1 VGDERWRLFE
11 RKQEQ
16 KTRIAAL
23 LSKVRAGT
31 LVGLDATTDNPTLLT
46 WLRRPEAK
54 ILQLERWI
62 TGQIG
67 ADLAHGVLTTIET
80 ESKYEGYLA
89 QQTRQIQQ
97 LQQSES
103 RLIPESFSYEQI
115 PGLSNEVRQKLT
127 RVRPGTLGQAG
138 RIPGITPAAVAVLD
152 IYLNL
157 GTDVSRETLAC

>member
-1 VGDERWRLFE
+1 M
-11 RKQEQ
+11 
-16 KTRIAAL
+16 
-23 LSKVRAGT
+23 
-31 LVGLDATTDNPTLLT
+31 T

-54 ILQLERWI
+54 ILQLKHWI

-80 ESKYEGYLA
+80 ESKYEGYLV

-115 PGLSNEVRQKLT
+115 PGLSNEARQKLAQI
-127 RVRPGTLGQAG
+127 RPGTLGQAG

-157 GTDVSRETLAC
+157 GTNVSRETLAC